1 MSKGEERE
9 FRLRPRKPPI
19 PRPKGDRLA
28 WAMAFKTVAHFA
40 RSSRSMKS
48 GSSKNRVAKATVPR
62 KQRCAVRVTYA
73 RNTVRGHWRAHGRYL
88 VRESAAMDPTATGFD
103 VTTRGLDVAATLE
116 GWQSAGDQRLWKII
130 ISPEFGERVDLT
142 QLTRELMARMEKD
155 RAAQLEWVAV

>member
-19 PRPKGDRLA
+19 PRQKGDRLA

-48 GSSKNRVAKATVPR
+48 GASKKRVAKATVPR

-73 RNTVRGHWRAHGRYL
+73 RNTVRGQWRAHGRYL
-88 VRESAAMDPTATGFD
+88 VRKSAATDPGATGFNAAI
-103 VTTRGLDVAATLE
+103 RGVGVPAALE
-116 GWQSAGDQRLWKII
+116 SWQSARDQRLWK
-130 ISPEFGERVDLT
+130 
-142 QLTRELMARMEKD
+142 
-155 RAAQLEWVAV
+155 